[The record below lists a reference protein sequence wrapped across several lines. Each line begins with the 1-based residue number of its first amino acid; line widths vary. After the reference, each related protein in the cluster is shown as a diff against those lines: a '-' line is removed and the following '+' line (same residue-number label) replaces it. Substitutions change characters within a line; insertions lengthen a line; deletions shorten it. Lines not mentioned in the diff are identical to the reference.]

1 MSPTLLLIPF
11 LSLSLSV
18 SAAAPEGGAPVSPPA
33 AEAGL
38 PGGVRNFYG
47 RVTGLVAAVDAEKS
61 EFSIKVSA
69 AVPDA
74 LKNKATRPE
83 VLQGMTIT
91 VTPLERKDA
100 KGGKSLDAGAA
111 AYIRGAKPGSEVTMD
126 VRASSKGVVFRLL
139 QVPAPAGK

>member
-1 MSPTLLLIPF
+1 M
-11 LSLSLSV
+11 
-18 SAAAPEGGAPVSPPA
+18 
-33 AEAGL
+33 
-38 PGGVRNFYG
+38 RNFYG
-47 RVTGLVAAVDAEKS
+47 RVTGLVAAVDMEKS

-74 LKNKATRPE
+74 LKNKATRPAA
-83 VLQGMTIT
+83 LQGMTIT

-100 KGGKSLDAGAA
+100 TGGKSLDAGAA
-111 AYIRGAKPGSEVTMD
+111 AYIRGAKPGSEVTID